1 MRLTLRTLLAYL
13 DGILEPNDAQDLGKK
28 IEDSEFATDLV
39 HRIRDVMR
47 RLRLSAPD
55 VADHSLRLDPNTVAE
70 YLDNTLDAEGVT
82 EFEKVCLESDVSL
95 AEVAS
100 CHQILTLV
108 LGEPAEI
115 DPTTR
120 QRMYQVPEPQV
131 SLAPPVVPTADAPF
145 VTTSVVLPPSLDLG
159 LGDGQRGERKARPRP
174 TVPEYLRE
182 PRKSRHWFPVAAT
195 LVVAV
200 SMLMVVLNLFGQF
213 EPGTPLGD
221 MLVRWGVVETPREL
235 AAQPEGKARG
245 VGEERAR
252 HDRVAAATSPP
263 NNRRRKRQQKKQRK
277 KNPAKQS
284 LSQRPRSRQ
293 DAGDAAG
300 CRAGK
305 RAGQDAGRGDG
316 GQARDTGKE
325 STAGPA
331 KEPTKMPAA
340 RNGCQARA
348 RSLRRQVPQK
358 RSLRPL
364 RRVPSPTRPPG
375 RSRRPKPPAKPHPRR
390 RPSPSHRCRPI

>member
-55 VADHSLRLDPNTVAE
+55 VAYHSLRLDPNTVAE

-120 QRMYQVPEPQV
+120 QRMYQVPESPV
-131 SLAPPVVPTADAPF
+131 SLAPPVVPTEDPPF

-159 LGDGQRGERKARPRP
+159 LGDGQRGDTKARPEA
-174 TVPEYLRE
+174 TVPEYLHE
-182 PRKSRHWFPVAAT
+182 PRKSRRWFPVAAA

-221 MLVRWGVVETPREL
+221 TLVRWGVIETPREV
-235 AAQPEGKARG
+235 AAQPESKASG
-245 VGEERAR
+245 AEEENAAR
-252 HDRVAAATSPP
+252 QNCRRNSPS
-263 NNRRRKRQQKKQRK
+263 NRWRRTRHQKKQREK
-277 KNPAKQS
+277 RPAKQS
-284 LSQRPRSRQ
+284 LSQRPRSR
-293 DAGDAAG
+293 
-300 CRAGK
+300 
-305 RAGQDAGRGDG
+305 
-316 GQARDTGKE
+316 
-325 STAGPA
+325 
-331 KEPTKMPAA
+331 
-340 RNGCQARA
+340 
-348 RSLRRQVPQK
+348 
-358 RSLRPL
+358 
-364 RRVPSPTRPPG
+364 
-375 RSRRPKPPAKPHPRR
+375 
-390 RPSPSHRCRPI
+390 